1 MAHRH
6 PAGCQRLG
14 RFSLAV
20 VADLDDAAS
29 ATFAPTSVSSQI
41 GFSLVAAFGWYLSR
55 DCVLDFCAGV
65 SGSRVWSPFARVSVA
80 AAGPRSLS
88 CSGWCAA
95 ATRSLMPPAPGF
107 RDGAPI
113 STKGASARRRS
124 GWRSGEPSGPGPSY
138 LMSCGIGSRQQHQS
152 SSLMTRCPGV
162 IDACPMKNARWAAS
176 LISGHL
182 TPPGP
187 VTTSLDIIRETGAL
201 SPCRGPGGRNPAEV
215 TSEVTGAAGGYSS
228 SPT

>member
-55 DCVLDFCAGV
+55 DCVLDVCAGV

-138 LMSCGIGSRQQHQS
+138 LMSCGIGSRQGAILLRRRR
-152 SSLMTRCPGV
+152 SL
-162 IDACPMKNARWAAS
+162 W
-176 LISGHL
+176 
-182 TPPGP
+182 
-187 VTTSLDIIRETGAL
+187 
-201 SPCRGPGGRNPAEV
+201 RGRGTGGRFAPPRLWPRLRRSCRAPA
-215 TSEVTGAAGGYSS
+215 SRRCC
-228 SPT
+228 P